1 MNNYDVLIV
10 GGGAAGLSA
19 ALVLGRARRT
29 VLIVDAGEPRN
40 APAAHMQ
47 GFLSRDGMPPADL
60 LEAGRAEVTSYDA
73 TILPGTV
80 NELVLCGTAGFAALL
95 ADGQRVQARRV
106 LVTTG
111 LRDELPDIAG
121 LRDRWAKDVLHCPY
135 CHGWEVRDRP
145 AGVLWHGPETVRYA
159 QIVRQWTHDLVLFA
173 PQGGLTAR
181 DRTQLVA
188 RAIGVVEG
196 DVERLVIDDNALSG
210 VAMTD
215 GRVIPRKVL
224 FVPPRFVPQADLLA
238 GIGAELDDNGWV
250 TTGANGT
257 TSVPGLWVAGNV
269 ANPRAQVITA
279 AGEGS
284 AAAIAINA
292 DLVDDD
298 IRTAVD
304 LFNQGFVPDSQ

>member
-1 MNNYDVLIV
+1 
-10 GGGAAGLSA
+10 
-19 ALVLGRARRT
+19 
-29 VLIVDAGEPRN
+29 
-40 APAAHMQ
+40 MQ

-60 LEAGRAEVTSYDA
+60 LEVGRAEVTSYGA
-73 TILPGTV
+73 TILSGTV
-80 NELVLCGTAGFAALL
+80 NELVRCGTVGFAALL

-106 LVTTG
+106 LVNTG
-111 LRDELPDIAG
+111 MRDELPDIAG
-121 LRDRWAKDVLHCPY
+121 LRDRWAKDVLHCPS

-159 QIVRQWTHDLVLFA
+159 QIVRQWTHDLVLLA

-196 DVERLVIDDNALSG
+196 DVDRLVIDDDALSG

-215 GRVIPRKVL
+215 GRVIPRNVL
-224 FVPPRFVPQADLLA
+224 FVPPRFVPHSELLA
-238 GIGAELDDNGWV
+238 GVGADLDDNGWV
-250 TTGANGT
+250 ITGANGA

-269 ANPRAQVITA
+269 TNPRAQVITA

-284 AAAIAINA
+284 AAAIAMNA

-304 LFNQGFVPDSQ
+304 LFNHGFVSDSH